1 MKAVK
6 GKSEDGTHG
15 EKYADKAV
23 KDVYAGANS
32 PTEHE
37 TEERKHGGRTKR
49 KHGGHVGHKA
59 HHEVEHH
66 NMKHKEHHHEHPK
79 AEHRAK
85 RKRGG
90 HVHPEHAMHGE
101 HAKHRAD
108 RKARKAGGGVGANM
122 HPLSTAHKGMEP
134 KGHKSYEPEHD

>member
-1 MKAVK
+1 MKKAS
-6 GKSEDGTHG
+6 KSEQDSTHG
-15 EKYADKAV
+15 EKYADAAV
-23 KDVYAGANS
+23 KDVYAGGNS

-37 TEERKHGGRTKR
+37 AQERKHGGRAKR
-49 KHGGHVGHKA
+49 KHGGHVA
-59 HHEVEHH
+59 HHS
-66 NMKHKEHHHEHPK
+66 MKHKEHHHEHPK

-108 RKARKAGGGVGANM
+108 RKARKHGGEIGANM
-122 HPLSTAHKGMEP
+122 HPLSTAAKGTEP
-134 KGHKSYEPEHD
+134 SKHKSYEPEHD

>member
-1 MKAVK
+1 MKKVH
-6 GKSEDGTHG
+6 KSEDGTHG
-15 EKYADKAV
+15 EKYADAAV

-37 TEERKHGGRTKR
+37 AQERKHGGRTKR
-49 KHGGHVGHKA
+49 KHGGHVA
-59 HHEVEHH
+59 HH
-66 NMKHKEHHHEHPK
+66 NAKHKEHHHEHPK

-108 RKARKAGGGVGANM
+108 RKARKAGGQVGANM
-122 HPLSTAHKGMEP
+122 HPLSTAHAGTEP
-134 KGHKSYEPEHD
+134 KAHKSYEPEHD